1 MTRPQQSGPRYWMP
15 FTTAST
21 ASPPDFKQPARD
33 YKLYEGATQSIP
45 ERLFANAAR
54 KRIMREKP
62 GISEELLQACLQD
75 QYAIST
81 VTIEFL
87 PLGLDMRAGV
97 YRIVSEQGDAYLLKV
112 KAGALYEPSCFVPR
126 YLHDQGIPAVV
137 APLYTR
143 QKTLWTR
150 IEDWSVIV
158 YPFID
163 GEVTWNPPMTDEQWQ
178 NVGKTFKQIHRVRP
192 PAEGFE
198 SLRKETFDPTAYSRW
213 VHTFDTQQA
222 CAEGGSQVEQELR
235 SSWIAYQPTIH
246 RGVTSLEKLA
256 GILRQQ
262 SGPQVICHA
271 DLHPSNMIRGQANQV
286 FVIDWDDVMLAPKE
300 RDFIF
305 VGDARANLATQ
316 HDTAPF
322 FQGYGRMEIDWT
334 ALTYYLWERVIQDV
348 IAYAEEVF
356 FRDDLGEA
364 TKIESLQGF
373 RTNLSKGGKVDE
385 AFAAAAHLPSDL
397 R

>member
-1 MTRPQQSGPRYWMP
+1 
-15 FTTAST
+15 
-21 ASPPDFKQPARD
+21 
-33 YKLYEGATQSIP
+33 
-45 ERLFANAAR
+45 
-54 KRIMREKP
+54 MREKL
-62 GISEELLQACLQD
+62 GISEEHLRACLQD
-75 QYAIST
+75 EYAISA

-97 YRIVSEQGDAYLLKV
+97 YRVVSEQESAYLLKV
-112 KAGALYEPSCFVPR
+112 KAGPLYEPSCLVPR
-126 YLHDQGIPAVV
+126 YLKDQGIPAVV
-137 APLYTR
+137 APLPTKR
-143 QKTLWTR
+143 NTLWTQMG
-150 IEDWSVIV
+150 EWTVIV
-158 YPFID
+158 YPFIE

-178 NVGKTFKQIHRVRP
+178 NAGKTLNQIHRVRLP
-192 PAEGFE
+192 TEGFE
-198 SLRKETFDPTAYSRW
+198 SLRKETFDPTGYSRS
-213 VHTFDTQQA
+213 VDILETQYVYA
-222 CAEGGSQVEQELR
+222 DGGSQVEQELR
-235 SSWIAYQPTIH
+235 SAWIAQQPTIH
-246 RGVTSLEKLA
+246 TIIASLEKLA
-256 GILRQQ
+256 GALQRQ

-305 VGDARANLATQ
+305 VGDARANPSTELDA
-316 HDTAPF
+316 APF
-322 FQGYGRMEIDWT
+322 FQGYGQTEIDWI

-364 TKIESLQGF
+364 TKIASVQGF

-385 AFAAAAHLPSDL
+385 ALAAAAHLPAAL

>member
-1 MTRPQQSGPRYWMP
+1 
-15 FTTAST
+15 
-21 ASPPDFKQPARD
+21 
-33 YKLYEGATQSIP
+33 
-45 ERLFANAAR
+45 
-54 KRIMREKP
+54 MREKP
-62 GISEELLQACLQD
+62 GISEEHLRACLQD
-75 QYAIST
+75 QYAISA

-97 YRIVSEQGDAYLLKV
+97 YRVVSEQGDTYLLKV
-112 KAGALYEPSCFVPR
+112 KAGPLYEPSCFVPR
-126 YLHDQGIPAVV
+126 YLHDQGITTVV

-150 IEDWSVIV
+150 AGDWTVIV
-158 YPFID
+158 YPFIE

-178 NVGKTFKQIHRVRP
+178 NVGKTINQIHRVRL
-192 PAEGFE
+192 PADGFE

-213 VHTFDTQQA
+213 VYAFDAQQA
-222 CAEGGSQVEQELR
+222 RAEGGSPVEQELR
-235 SSWIAYQPTIH
+235 SSWIAHQPTIH
-246 RGVTSLEKLA
+246 KGVTSLEKLA
-256 GILRQQ
+256 GALQQ
-262 SGPQVICHA
+262 RSGPQVICHA

-305 VGDARANLATQ
+305 ISDARANPSTQ

-322 FQGYGRMEIDWT
+322 FQGYGQMEIDWT

-348 IAYAEEVF
+348 IAFAEEVF

-373 RTNLSKGGKVDE
+373 RINLSKSGKVNE
-385 AFAAAAHLPSDL
+385 AIAAAAHLPSAL